1 MTSKPNPGRYYIL
14 LQRYGR
20 NNELGCYVCK
30 CTRYLSDY
38 ARMRGG
44 GQKER
49 SRTSLSTY
57 GVLFSSTSRGNVV
70 EQPNDIISCMYLL
83 PYVRGMAF
91 LSNASPSWLSSP
103 SRC

>member
-30 CTRYLSDY
+30 CT
-38 ARMRGG
+38 
-44 GQKER
+44 
-49 SRTSLSTY
+49 SRTKVCKNERGRAEGEKQGITTLSTY

-83 PYVRGMAF
+83 EAPTLCPRHGI
-91 LSNASPSWLSSP
+91 PEQ
-103 SRC
+103 R